1 MLATTFARPM
11 KTSSSTPPSC
21 IDLGVSFHFIVYFIF
36 RYIMAMIMFVKVFQ
50 FRHPD
55 LSANAYKVILTKEKN
70 IYNHDLYS
78 CFS

>member
-1 MLATTFARPM
+1 
-11 KTSSSTPPSC
+11 
-21 IDLGVSFHFIVYFIF
+21 
-36 RYIMAMIMFVKVFQ
+36 MAMIMFVKVFQ